1 MAGKKYQNVNRV
13 FACKPE
19 YAEPRLFKKR
29 LDGGLVNFPRLPENM
44 MVWNAD
50 TKDFKDF
57 AQKVD
62 LKYYKN
68 EVYEKLKGWM

>member
-1 MAGKKYQNVNRV
+1 
-13 FACKPE
+13 
-19 YAEPRLFKKR
+19 
-29 LDGGLVNFPRLPENM
+29 